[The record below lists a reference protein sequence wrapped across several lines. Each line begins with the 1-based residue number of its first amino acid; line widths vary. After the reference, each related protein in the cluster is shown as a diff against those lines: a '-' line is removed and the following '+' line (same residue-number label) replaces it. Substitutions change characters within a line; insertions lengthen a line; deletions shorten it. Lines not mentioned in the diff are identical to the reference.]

1 MASSKKQSP
10 SRRRSNRQG
19 AGLLRALWLSLAALG
34 LCAGIAFGWFVY
46 EANRP
51 ILASN
56 GLPASQGF
64 SPGQAEGLE
73 LVVPY
78 GISARQVAA
87 MLRNEGLDIHDGM
100 FLLHARW
107 LGVHRNLR
115 AGVYLFEPGTTKRE
129 LLLRLAGKDPEY
141 VEFRILEGWSV
152 RQTLTAATKERE
164 LSYDLSQ
171 HRTMHGLAQA
181 LGAPTT
187 QLEGWLYP
195 DLYIVA
201 RESRVSELLQRA
213 VRLQQ
218 KALSAQWA
226 QRAAGLPLASPYEA
240 LILASIV
247 EKETQ
252 YPGDRERVAAVFT
265 NRLKL
270 GMKLQADPTVIYG
283 LGDKFQGD
291 ITRLHLRTDTP
302 YNTYTRKNLPP
313 TPISNPGLAAIR
325 AVMNPAQT
333 RDIFFVARGDG
344 SSEFSETYAQHNAAV
359 DRFIRRLQA
368 SETAQAGA
376 KK

>member
-1 MASSKKQSP
+1 MAK
-10 SRRRSNRQG
+10 RIG
-19 AGLLRALWLSLAALG
+19 VLRAMSLGLVTVLLCAALG
-34 LCAGIAFGWFVY
+34 LGWFLY
-46 EANRP
+46 EADRP
-51 ILASN
+51 ILAK
-56 GLPASQGF
+56 GPEQG
-64 SPGQAEGLE
+64 PEQGLE
-73 LVVPY
+73 LAVPY
-78 GISARQVAA
+78 GISSRQVAV
-87 MLRNEGLDIHDGM
+87 MLREAGLDIHEGM

-107 LGVHRNLR
+107 LGVQRNLR
-115 AGVYLFEPGTTKRE
+115 AGVYFFEPGTTKRG
-129 LLLRLAGKDPEY
+129 LLLRLAGKDPNY
-141 VEFRILEGWSV
+141 VDFRILEGWTV
-152 RQTLTAATKERE
+152 RQTIAALRDEG
-164 LSYDLSQ
+164 LLFDISQ
-171 HRTMHGLAQA
+171 HRTPHGLAQL
-181 LGAPTT
+181 LGAPTA

-201 RESRVSELLQRA
+201 RNSAASELLKRS

-218 KALSAQWA
+218 RFLEQAWQQRSAE
-226 QRAAGLPLASPYEA
+226 LPLQSAYEA

-291 ITRLHLRTDTP
+291 ITRRHLRTDTP

-313 TPISNPGLAAIR
+313 TPISNPGLLAIR

-344 SSEFSETYAQHNAAV
+344 SSEFSETYAQHNAAI
-359 DRFIRRLQA
+359 DRFIRKLNAEPKGQA
-368 SETAQAGA
+368 TGE
-376 KK
+376 K

>member
-1 MASSKKQSP
+1 MSA
-10 SRRRSNRQG
+10 
-19 AGLLRALWLSLAALG
+19 AAAL
-34 LCAGIAFGWFVY
+34 LCLGIAFGWFVY
-46 EANRP
+46 EADRP
-51 ILASN
+51 ILAAG
-56 GLPASQGF
+56 GLPAGQAAA
-64 SPGQAEGLE
+64 PGQVKGLE

-87 MLRNEGLDIHDGM
+87 MLRNEGLDIHEGM

-107 LGVHRNLR
+107 LGVQRNLR
-115 AGVYLFEPGTTKRE
+115 AGVYLFEPGTTKRG
-129 LLLRLAGKDPEY
+129 LILRLAGKDPNY

-152 RQTLTAATKERE
+152 RQTLSAAAKDRT
-164 LSYDLSQ
+164 LVYDLSE
-171 HRTMHGLAQA
+171 HRTPHGLAQV
-181 LGAPTT
+181 LGAPTE

-201 RESRVSELLQRA
+201 RESPVSEMLQRA

-218 KALSAQWA
+218 RFLEQQWA
-226 QRAAGLPLASPYEA
+226 QRAADLPLQSPYEA

-265 NRLKL
+265 NRLRL

-283 LGDKFQGD
+283 LGDKYKGD
-291 ITRLHLRTDTP
+291 IKRSHLRTDTP
-302 YNTYTRKNLPP
+302 YNTYTRKSLPP
-313 TPISNPGLAAIR
+313 TPISNPGLMAMK

-344 SSEFSETYAQHNAAV
+344 SSEFSETYAQHNEAV
-359 DRFIRRLQA
+359 DRFIRKLQA
-368 SETAQAGA
+368 SDSAQNGA
-376 KK
+376 RK

>member
-1 MASSKKQSP
+1 MAASKRQSP
-10 SRRRSNRQG
+10 PAPRSNRKG
-19 AGLLRALWLSLAALG
+19 AGVLKAFWLSVAATL
-34 LCAGIAFGWFVY
+34 LCAGIGFAWFLY

-51 ILASN
+51 ILGAR
-56 GLPASQGF
+56 GLPS
-64 SPGQAEGLE
+64 GQATGQQMQGLD

-87 MLRNEGLDIHDGM
+87 MLRNEGLDIHEGM

-115 AGVYLFEPGTTKRE
+115 AGVYSFEPGTTKRQ
-129 LLLRLAGKDPEY
+129 LLLRLAGKDPNY
-141 VEFRILEGWSV
+141 IEFRILEGWTV
-152 RQTLTAATKERE
+152 RQTLSA
-164 LSYDLSQ
+164 LSDAGLQFDISQ
-171 HRTMHGLAQA
+171 HRTAHGLAQA
-181 LGAPTT
+181 LGAPTV

-195 DLYIVA
+195 DLYVVA
-201 RESRVSELLQRA
+201 RKSSASALLQRA

-218 KALSAQWA
+218 EFLEKEWARRSAD
-226 QRAAGLPLASPYEA
+226 LPLQSAYEA

-283 LGDKFQGD
+283 LGEKFQGD
-291 ITRLHLRTDTP
+291 ITRMHLRTDTP
-302 YNTYTRKNLPP
+302 YNTYTRKSLPP
-313 TPISNPGLAAIR
+313 TPISNPGLLALK

-344 SSEFSETYAQHNAAV
+344 SSEFSETLAQHNAAV
-359 DRFIRRLQA
+359 DRFIRRLRA
-368 SETAQAGA
+368 SEASQAGVG
-376 KK
+376 K

>member
-1 MASSKKQSP
+1 MKAF
-10 SRRRSNRQG
+10 
-19 AGLLRALWLSLAALG
+19 WLSLGAAL
-34 LCAGIAFGWFVY
+34 LCLVIGFGWFFY
-46 EANRP
+46 EADRP
-51 ILASN
+51 ILAK
-56 GLPASQGF
+56 
-64 SPGQAEGLE
+64 SPEQGLE

-78 GISARQVAA
+78 GISARQVAV
-87 MLRNEGLDIHDGM
+87 MLRESGLDIHEGM

-107 LGVHRNLR
+107 LGVQRNLR
-115 AGVYLFEPGTTKRE
+115 AGVYLFEPGTTKRA
-129 LLLRLAGKDPEY
+129 LLLRLAGRDPNY
-141 VEFRILEGWSV
+141 VDFRILEGWTV
-152 RQTLTAATKERE
+152 RQTLTAIRDEPLR
-164 LSYDLSQ
+164 YDISQ
-171 HRTMHGLAQA
+171 HRTPSGLAQF
-181 LGAPTT
+181 LGAPTG

-201 RESRVSELLQRA
+201 RNSSASELLKRS

-218 KALSAQWA
+218 RFLEQAWEQRSAD
-226 QRAAGLPLASPYEA
+226 LPFQSPYQA

-291 ITRLHLRTDTP
+291 ITRSHLRTDTP
-302 YNTYTRKNLPP
+302 YNTYTRRNLPP
-313 TPISNPGLAAIR
+313 TPISNPGLLAIK

-344 SSEFSETYAQHNAAV
+344 SSEFSETYAQHNAAI
-359 DRFIRRLQA
+359 DRFIRKLNAEPR
-368 SETAQAGA
+368 AQATE

>member
-1 MASSKKQSP
+1 LK
-10 SRRRSNRQG
+10 
-19 AGLLRALWLSLAALG
+19 ALWLSLGAAL
-34 LCAGIAFGWFVY
+34 LCLAIGFGWFLY
-46 EANRP
+46 EADRP
-51 ILASN
+51 ILGKRLAEATSQAN
-56 GLPASQGF
+56 DPEEGLEQA
-64 SPGQAEGLE
+64 PGQGLE

-87 MLRNEGLDIHDGM
+87 MLREEGLDIHEGM

-107 LGVHRNLR
+107 LGVQRNLR
-115 AGVYLFEPGTTKRE
+115 AGVYLFEPGTTKRA
-129 LLLRLAGKDPEY
+129 LLLRLAGKDPNY
-141 VEFRILEGWSV
+141 IDVRILEGWTV
-152 RQTLTAATKERE
+152 RQTLAALRE
-164 LSYDLSQ
+164 QGLRYDISQ
-171 HRTMHGLAQA
+171 HRTAQGLARF
-181 LGAPTT
+181 LGAPTA

-201 RESRVSELLQRA
+201 RNSPASELLQRA

-218 KALSAQWA
+218 RFLEQAWQQRSAD
-226 QRAAGLPLASPYEA
+226 LPMQTPYQA

-291 ITRLHLRTDTP
+291 ITRSHLRTDTP

-313 TPISNPGLAAIR
+313 TPISNPGLLAIK

-344 SSEFSETYAQHNAAV
+344 SSEFSETYAQHNAAI
-359 DRFIRRLQA
+359 DRFIRRLNAQPKA
-368 SETAQAGA
+368 ETAE